1 MLGNK
6 SWNEWIAEYS
16 LSHQNPINRICHT
29 IGIPMI
35 VLSLLMLVAALFVS
49 GLWFWALALFVSG
62 WIFQFVGHAV
72 EGKKPE
78 FFKDWRFLLVGLRW
92 WIAKITGQANSK

>member
-16 LSHQNPINRICHT
+16 KSHQNPINRVCHT

-49 GLWFWALALFVSG
+49 GLWIWAIALFASG
-62 WIFQFVGHAV
+62 WVFQFIGHAF
-72 EGKKPE
+72 EGKKP
-78 FFKDWRFLLVGLRW
+78 
-92 WIAKITGQANSK
+92 

>member
-16 LSHQNPINRICHT
+16 KSHQNPINRICHT

-49 GLWFWALALFVSG
+49 GLWKWAIILFSLG
-62 WIFQFVGHAV
+62 WIFQFVGHAI

-92 WIAKITGQANSK
+92 WIAKIKGQANSK